1 MHFDSSFKNAGADP
15 DHAAG
20 GAEYPVSGSV
30 INDEGTLLQVTEDL
44 LVNMS
49 KLLR

>member
-1 MHFDSSFKNAGADP
+1 MDDGTESNETRLGAVRDIQFAV
-15 DHAAG
+15 D
-20 GAEYPVSGSV
+20 
-30 INDEGTLLQVTEDL
+30 TLGLTEDL